1 MADART
7 KLDILYQDVL
17 GEIHEV
23 INRVDALKADIPS
36 AADQAASKI
45 ELQTGTMLAA
55 ADKLREVL
63 VDMSRQVDAYADE
76 STKAA
81 AEAAKADIR
90 QAAAQ
95 AAGASVKAE
104 VGKEVREVVGFI
116 NEAASN
122 LVAQTD
128 QASASIRSASSQV
141 RWSAGKLAGVMGASS
156 FLACLVAVLVLHYA
170 PGWIGLGQPQ
180 LTADQ
185 QRQISEGQA
194 LDRVWNRLTDKE
206 RKHIEELAR
215 GPQ

>member
-1 MADART
+1 MGESTALEALT
-7 KLDILYQDVL
+7 AELLGDVGVL
-17 GEIHEV
+17 HDEV
-23 INRVDALKADIPS
+23 KALREALPGT
-36 AADQAASKI
+36 AADVTAKL
-45 ELQTGTMLAA
+45 EVQTGHMLAA
-55 ADKLREVL
+55 AENLRGVL

-81 AEAAKADIR
+81 AEAAKIDIR
-90 QAAAQ
+90 QAAAI
-95 AAGASVKAE
+95 AAGQAIKAE
-104 VGKEVREVVGFI
+104 IGKEILEVVGFI
-116 NEAASN
+116 NEAAGN